1 MAISES
7 DPSPQLMS
15 LKLLCVSGD
24 QTHNANVGVAD
35 RTPLSG
41 YSELHGGNTGTDFCE
56 IA

>member
-7 DPSPQLMS
+7 DPSPQLMP

-24 QTHNANVGVAD
+24 QTHKANVGVAD